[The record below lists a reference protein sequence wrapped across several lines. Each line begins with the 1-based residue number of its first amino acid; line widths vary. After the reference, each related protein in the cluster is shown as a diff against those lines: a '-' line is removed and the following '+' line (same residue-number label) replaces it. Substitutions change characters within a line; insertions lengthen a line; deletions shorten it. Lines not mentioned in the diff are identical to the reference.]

1 MPKKIRSVK
10 IQDVAK
16 AAGVSV
22 STVSRVLNQKVDVS
36 EETRQRILEVI
47 QQLGYSSSL
56 AARSMRS
63 RSHKLIGLI
72 VPDMEYPYS
81 LQVAK
86 GVNHAIA
93 SSKYDLLIY
102 TTGTFQ
108 KEDTA
113 QHEQHY
119 VSLLNGTITDGVILL
134 TPSATSFNSSA
145 PMVSIDPHVL
155 PVGDPTILPDHYAGA
170 LEAMRYLVQL
180 GHRRIA
186 YITGRV
192 GYQNSERYRAYCD
205 SLAEADLPWEAELVQ
220 EGNFSVPG
228 GQAAAERLFAL
239 PSPPS
244 AIFAANDQ
252 TALGVMQAVS
262 EAGLRIPH
270 DLSLVG
276 YDDIPE
282 ARYLGLT
289 TVNQPLEKMGEL
301 AVELLIQLI
310 EGQPVEHR
318 VRTVPTSLV
327 VRHSCGAWTP
337 ARVKMAGVG

>member
-1 MPKKIRSVK
+1 M
-10 IQDVAK
+10 
-16 AAGVSV
+16 
-22 STVSRVLNQKVDVS
+22 
-36 EETRQRILEVI
+36 
-47 QQLGYSSSL
+47 
-56 AARSMRS
+56 
-63 RSHKLIGLI
+63 
-72 VPDMEYPYS
+72 
-81 LQVAK
+81 
-86 GVNHAIA
+86 
-93 SSKYDLLIY
+93 
-102 TTGTFQ
+102 
-108 KEDTA
+108 
-113 QHEQHY
+113 
-119 VSLLNGTITDGVILL
+119 
-134 TPSATSFNSSA
+134 
-145 PMVSIDPHVL
+145 
-155 PVGDPTILPDHYAGA
+155 
-170 LEAMRYLVQL
+170 
-180 GHRRIA
+180 
-186 YITGRV
+186 
-192 GYQNSERYRAYCD
+192 
-205 SLAEADLPWEAELVQ
+205 
-220 EGNFSVPG
+220 PG

-310 EGQPVEHR
+310 EGQSVEHR
-318 VRTVPTSLV
+318 VRIVPTSLV